1 MNVTVALLLASGA
14 LALLSGAVV
23 LLWKPNRVVSLLAA
37 AALLLLGLQQLGW
50 ARAIDAISWGD
61 RNYWLDL
68 SLVFA
73 MPLSLAWLL
82 LAVVLARETE
92 PEQARVWRLYVSLQA
107 LLSLG
112 AVAGLHWFS
121 PLGRFLVEGNRQA
134 VPLTSFAVLLLGN
147 LLLNATFLSANLES
161 TYLGLSA
168 RWRRVF
174 RPVLAALVL
183 LCGSW
188 FYLAM
193 RSTLTGRLSFRD
205 LALTSIPVALLAAAA
220 PVAFVRN
227 RMAEASVTA
236 QLKPFYETASF
247 VVGIAAIV
255 LLLALVQIAH
265 ATGWTLARAF
275 WISTLCVALL
285 GLGAVAM
292 SRHLRGGL
300 QRLVEP
306 FLYTSRFDPEAV
318 WTRLS
323 HELDATSTRHD
334 LCRMVPART
343 ADIAGIGP
351 VTLFMASSGA
361 SDFEVVASTLQ
372 PVPAERVAR
381 EDPLAREL
389 RASRHA
395 IHLRGRAH
403 DLGLIPIYVENAKQI
418 AACEA
423 ACAVPLN
430 EKGELLGFM
439 LCGDPDR
446 GRETLAG
453 TLLLLEVVAQMVT
466 TRLTSFRG
474 DR

>member
-1 MNVTVALLLASGA
+1 MNVMVALLLASGA
-14 LALLSGAVV
+14 LAVLSGALV

-37 AALLLLGLQQLGW
+37 ASLLLLGLQQLGW
-50 ARAIDAISWGD
+50 ARAIDAISWGE

-73 MPLSLAWLL
+73 LPLSLAWLL
-82 LAVVLARETE
+82 LSVVLARETE
-92 PEQARVWRLYVSLQA
+92 SEQARVWRLYVSFQA
-107 LLSLG
+107 LISFG

-121 PLGRFLVEGNRQA
+121 PLGRFVVEGNRQA
-134 VPLTSFAVLLLGN
+134 VPLTSFGTLLLGN
-147 LLLNATFLSANLES
+147 LALNATFLSANLES

-188 FYLAM
+188 VYLAV
-193 RSTLTGRLSFRD
+193 RSILTGRLSFRD
-205 LALTSIPVALLAAAA
+205 LAVTSIPVALLAAAT
-220 PVAFVRN
+220 PVAFVRK
-227 RMAEASVTA
+227 RMADASVTA

-247 VVGIAAIV
+247 VVGITAI
-255 LLLALVQIAH
+255 LLLVALVQIAH
-265 ATGWTLARAF
+265 VTGWTLARAF
-275 WISTLCVALL
+275 WISTLCAALL
-285 GLGAVAM
+285 GLGAVAL
-292 SRHLRGGL
+292 SRRLRGGL
-300 QRLVEP
+300 QRLLEP
-306 FLYTSRFDPEAV
+306 LLYTSRFDPEVV

-323 HELDATSTRHD
+323 HELDATSTRQD
-334 LCRMVPART
+334 LCRMIPART
-343 ADIAGIGP
+343 AEIAGIRP

-361 SDFEVVASTLQ
+361 SDFEVVGSTLQ

-395 IHLRGRAH
+395 IHLRGRAD

-430 EKGELLGFM
+430 ERGELLGFV

-446 GRETLAG
+446 GHETLAG

-466 TRLTSFRG
+466 TRLTSLRR

>member
-1 MNVTVALLLASGA
+1 MNVMVPLLVASGA

-37 AALLLLGLQQLGW
+37 ASLLLLGLQQLGW
-50 ARAIDAISWGD
+50 ARAIDAISWGE
-61 RNYWLDL
+61 RNSWLDL

-73 MPLSLAWLL
+73 LPVSLAWLL
-82 LAVVLARETE
+82 LSVVLARETE
-92 PEQARVWRLYVSLQA
+92 PKQTRVWRLYISFQA
-107 LLSLG
+107 LVSLG
-112 AVAGLHWFS
+112 AVSGLHWFS
-121 PLGRFLVEGNRQA
+121 ALGRFVVGGDGRA
-134 VPLTSFAVLLLGN
+134 VPLPSFAVLLLGN

-174 RPVLAALVL
+174 RPMLAALVL
-183 LCGSW
+183 LCGLW
-188 FYLAM
+188 IYLAM
-193 RSTLTGRLSFRD
+193 RSILTGRLSFPD
-205 LALTSIPVALLAAAA
+205 VALTSIPVTLLAAAV
-220 PVAFVRN
+220 PVAFVRK

-236 QLKPFYETASF
+236 HLKPFYET
-247 VVGIAAIV
+247 
-255 LLLALVQIAH
+255 
-265 ATGWTLARAF
+265 
-275 WISTLCVALL
+275 
-285 GLGAVAM
+285 
-292 SRHLRGGL
+292 
-300 QRLVEP
+300 
-306 FLYTSRFDPEAV
+306 
-318 WTRLS
+318 
-323 HELDATSTRHD
+323 
-334 LCRMVPART
+334 
-343 ADIAGIGP
+343 AGIGP
-351 VTLFMASSGA
+351 VTLFMASGGA
-361 SDFEVVASTLQ
+361 SDFEVVGSTLQ

-381 EDPLAREL
+381 EEPLAREL

-395 IHLRGRAH
+395 IHLRGRAD

-430 EKGELLGFM
+430 ERGELLGFI

-466 TRLTSFRG
+466 TRLTSLRR

>member
-1 MNVTVALLLASGA
+1 MNVMVPLLVASGA

-37 AALLLLGLQQLGW
+37 ASLLLLGLQQLGW
-50 ARAIDAISWGD
+50 ARAIDAISWGE
-61 RNYWLDL
+61 RNSWLDL

-73 MPLSLAWLL
+73 LPVSLAWLL
-82 LAVVLARETE
+82 LSVVLARETE
-92 PEQARVWRLYVSLQA
+92 PKQTRVWRLYISFQA

-121 PLGRFLVEGNRQA
+121 ALGRFVVGGDGRA

-174 RPVLAALVL
+174 RPMLAALVL
-183 LCGSW
+183 LCGLW
-188 FYLAM
+188 IYLAM
-193 RSTLTGRLSFRD
+193 RSILTGRLSFPD
-205 LALTSIPVALLAAAA
+205 VALTSIPVALLAAAV
-220 PVAFVRN
+220 PVAFVRK

-236 QLKPFYETASF
+236 HLKPFYETASF
-247 VVGIAAIV
+247 VVGMAAIV
-255 LLLALVQIAH
+255 LLFALVQIAH
-265 ATGWTLARAF
+265 VTGWTVARAF
-275 WISTLCVALL
+275 WISTLCAALL

-292 SRHLRGGL
+292 SRRFQGSL
-300 QRLVEP
+300 QRLLEP

-323 HELDATSTRHD
+323 HELDASSTRQD

-343 ADIAGIGP
+343 AEIAGIGP
-351 VTLFMASSGA
+351 VTLFMASGGA
-361 SDFEVVASTLQ
+361 SDFEVVGSTLQ

-381 EDPLAREL
+381 EEPLAREL

-395 IHLRGRAH
+395 IHLRGRAD

-430 EKGELLGFM
+430 ERGELLGFI

-466 TRLTSFRG
+466 TRLTSLRR

>member
-1 MNVTVALLLASGA
+1 MSVTVALLLASGA

-82 LAVVLARETE
+82 LSVVLARETE
-92 PEQARVWRLYVSLQA
+92 PEQARVWRVYVSLQA

-121 PLGRFLVEGNRQA
+121 PLGRFVVEDRQA

-183 LCGSW
+183 LCASW

-236 QLKPFYETASF
+236 QLRPFYETASF
-247 VVGIAAIV
+247 AVGIAAIV

-265 ATGWTLARAF
+265 VTGWTLARAF

-300 QRLVEP
+300 QRLLEP

-318 WTRLS
+318 WTQLS

-351 VTLFMASSGA
+351 VTLFIASSGA
-361 SDFEVVASTLQ
+361 SDFEVVGSTLQ

-418 AACEA
+418 AACQA
-423 ACAVPLN
+423 ACAVPLS
-430 EKGELLGFM
+430 ERGELLGFM

-466 TRLTSFRG
+466 TRLTSLRG

>member
-1 MNVTVALLLASGA
+1 MNVSVALLLAGGA

-37 AALLLLGLQQLGW
+37 ASLLLLGLQQLGW
-50 ARAIDAISWGD
+50 ARAVDAISWGE

-73 MPLSLAWLL
+73 LPLSLAWLL
-82 LAVVLARETE
+82 LSVVLARETE
-92 PEQARVWRLYVSLQA
+92 SEQARVWRLYVSFQA

-121 PLGRFLVEGNRQA
+121 PLGRFVVGGDLQA
-134 VPLTSFAVLLLGN
+134 VPLTFFAVLLLGN
-147 LLLNATFLSANLES
+147 LALNATFLSANLES

-168 RWRRVF
+168 RWRRAF
-174 RPVLAALVL
+174 RPVLAAVIL

-188 FYLAM
+188 VYLAV
-193 RSTLTGRLSFRD
+193 RSILTGRLSFRD
-205 LALTSIPVALLAAAA
+205 LAVTSIPVALVAAAA
-220 PVAFVRN
+220 PVAFVRK
-227 RMAEASVTA
+227 RIAEASVTA

-247 VVGIAAIV
+247 VVGIAAF
-255 LLLALVQIAH
+255 LLLVALVQIAH
-265 ATGWTLARAF
+265 ATRWTLARAF
-275 WISTLCVALL
+275 WISTLCAALL

-292 SRHLRGGL
+292 SRRLRGDL
-300 QRLVEP
+300 QRLLEP

-323 HELDATSTRHD
+323 HELDATSTRRD

-343 ADIAGIGP
+343 AEIAGIEP
-351 VTLFMASSGA
+351 VTLFMASSSA
-361 SDFEVVASTLQ
+361 SDFEVVGSTLQ
-372 PVPAERVAR
+372 PAPGERVAR

-395 IHLRGRAH
+395 IHLRGRAD

-430 EKGELLGFM
+430 ERGELLGFI

-446 GRETLAG
+446 GHETLAG

-466 TRLTSFRG
+466 TRLTSLRR